1 MSYTSMDPI
10 PHRHWW
16 RLPVGPDEKIWIA
29 VAYAWCLVMLVWM
42 VGWFFV
48 GNQNQAGEA
57 FKVTLD
63 GFSNK
68 SDQMID
74 QYQLKDASG
83 NLMAEGETD
92 VPVVQVPAG
101 GNVYIAAH
109 QFEWPII
116 PVLELGKTYV
126 FHISSLDV
134 DHGFSL
140 LPIVLNLQLIPG
152 YDYVLRF
159 TPNKTGV
166 YRITCN
172 EYCGLGHHLMA
183 GKLYVIDTAHGVV
196 LDGKGGVKGG
206 EIGGA
211 I

>member
-1 MSYTSMDPI
+1 MDPI
-10 PHRHWW
+10 PQRHWW
-16 RLPVGPDEKIWIA
+16 RMRVGLDEKIWIT
-29 VAYAWCLVMLVWM
+29 VAYAWCLVMTVWM

-57 FKVTLD
+57 FRVTTD
-63 GFSNK
+63 GFTNK
-68 SDQMID
+68 MDEMI
-74 QYQLKDASG
+74 AS
-83 NLMAEGETD
+83 
-92 VPVVQVPAG
+92 Q
-101 GNVYIAAH
+101 
-109 QFEWPII
+109 
-116 PVLELGKTYV
+116 
-126 FHISSLDV
+126 DV

-140 LPIVLNLQLIPG
+140 LPINLNLQLIPG

-172 EYCGLGHHLMA
+172 EFCGLGHHTMA
-183 GKLYVIDTAHGVV
+183 GKLYVIDTANNVV

>member
-1 MSYTSMDPI
+1 MSYTSMDTI
-10 PHRHWW
+10 PQRQWW
-16 RLPVGPDEKIWIA
+16 RMRVGLDEKIWIT
-29 VAYAWCLVMLVWM
+29 VAYAWCLVMTVWM
-42 VGWFFV
+42 IGWYFV

-57 FKVTLD
+57 FRVTPD
-63 GFSNK
+63 GFANK
-68 SDQMID
+68 MDQMVEK
-74 QYQLKDASG
+74 YQLKDVSG
-83 NLMAEGETD
+83 NPMAEGETEI
-92 VPVVQVPAG
+92 PVVQVPVG

-109 QFEWPII
+109 QFEWPVI
-116 PVLELGKTYV
+116 PVLELGKTYA
-126 FHISSLDV
+126 FHISSQDV

-172 EYCGLGHHLMA
+172 EYCGLGHHTMA
-183 GKLYVIDTAHGVV
+183 GKLYVIDTPHGVV